1 MISSLSARLSLLA
14 GLSATLALVG
24 GCATQGRGAPATITA
39 ANAPAAERAYYLA
52 LECRTNEALADN
64 EAAGRAGGAASQL
77 AAVERVIIL
86 TEAGRPASAAGAR
99 DAIVSKLGD
108 DNARIA
114 ELDRMVAQGTEKLRA
129 ERNTRTGKAGC

>member
-1 MISSLSARLSLLA
+1 MISVLSARLSLLA
-14 GLSATLALVG
+14 GLSATLALVS
-24 GCATQGRGAPATITA
+24 GCATHGHGAHSAITS

-64 EAAGRAGGAASQL
+64 EAAGRAGGAAAQL

-108 DNARIA
+108 DKAKIA
-114 ELDRMVAQGTEKLRA
+114 DVDRMVAQGTEKLRA
-129 ERNTRTGKAGC
+129 DRKTRTGKTNC

>member
-14 GLSATLALVG
+14 GLTATLALVG
-24 GCATQGRGAPATITA
+24 GCATQGHSAQSAITS

-64 EAAGRAGGAASQL
+64 EAAGRAGGAAAQL

-99 DAIVSKLGD
+99 DAIVSRLGD
-108 DNARIA
+108 DKAKIA
-114 ELDRMVAQGTEKLRA
+114 DLDRMVAQGTEKLRA
-129 ERNTRTGKAGC
+129 DRKTRTGKTGC

>member
-1 MISSLSARLSLLA
+1 MTSLAFLRVPMLA
-14 GLSATLALVG
+14 GVAMAALIS
-24 GCATQGRGAPATITA
+24 GCASHGTKAQVTS

-64 EAAGRAGGAASQL
+64 EAAGRAGGAAAQL

-86 TEAGRPASAAGAR
+86 TEAGRPSSAAGAR

-108 DNARIA
+108 DKAKIA
-114 ELDRMVAQGTEKLRA
+114 DVDRMVAQGSEKLRA
-129 ERNTRTGKAGC
+129 ERKARTGKAQC

>member
-1 MISSLSARLSLLA
+1 MIFSLSARLSLLA

-24 GCATQGRGAPATITA
+24 GCATQGRGASAAITA

-108 DNARIA
+108 DKAKIA

-129 ERNTRTGKAGC
+129 ERTKRTGKAGC

>member
-1 MISSLSARLSLLA
+1 MTSLAFLRVPMLAGAAVAALISGCASHGAGTQARLTS
-14 GLSATLALVG
+14 
-24 GCATQGRGAPATITA
+24 

-64 EAAGRAGGAASQL
+64 EAAGRVGGAAAQL

-86 TEAGRPASAAGAR
+86 TEAGRPSSAAGAR

-108 DNARIA
+108 DKAKIA
-114 ELDRMVAQGTEKLRA
+114 DLDRAVVQGTEKLRA
-129 ERNTRTGKAGC
+129 ERRARTGKAEC

>member
-1 MISSLSARLSLLA
+1 MTSLAFLRVPMLA
-14 GLSATLALVG
+14 GVAVAALIS
-24 GCATQGRGAPATITA
+24 GCASHGHGTQAKLTS

-64 EAAGRAGGAASQL
+64 EAAGRAGGAATQL

-86 TEAGRPASAAGAR
+86 TEAGRPSSAAGAR

-108 DNARIA
+108 DKAKIA
-114 ELDRMVAQGTEKLRA
+114 DVDRMVAQGSEKLRA
-129 ERNTRTGKAGC
+129 DRKARTGKAEC